1 MEKLI
6 RAGTMEERRHAQRSG
21 VTGRN
26 DGFLRFLAQTD
37 ELFDCVRINKRLIA
51 NEQCNCFHIRRGV
64 DQMLH
69 GASNRSSHSTVPIY
83 VFNHHGVFVCS
94 NSRAILPLSLPT
106 TTTIGEQPPSSAAST
121 IRRTRVL
128 PRNWRSCFG
137 PPRRDDRPAA

>member
-6 RAGTMEERRHAQRSG
+6 RARTMEERRHAQRSG

-69 GASNRSSHSTVPIY
+69 GASNRSSHSIVPIY
-83 VFNHHGVFVCS
+83 VFNDHGVGLFQLAGDFV
-94 NSRAILPLSLPT
+94 LV
-106 TTTIGEQPPSSAAST
+106 AADHNH
-121 IRRTRVL
+121 
-128 PRNWRSCFG
+128 NW
-137 PPRRDDRPAA
+137 